1 MTSKG
6 QQMQVILLERIA
18 KLGQMGEIVKVKN
31 GYARNF
37 LLPQKKA
44 LRANEANQLIF
55 EAQRS
60 VLETRNLERKSEAE
74 SVADTLKDKVFVAVR
89 SAGET
94 GHLYGSVS
102 SRDIADILINGGYNI
117 SRTQITLA
125 HPLKMIGLH
134 PVAVALH
141 AEVEVS
147 IIVNIARSLEEASR
161 QTAGEKLTSVEAI
174 YGLEKSDAPNLDTD
188 EDEDLTAE

>member
-55 EAQRS
+55 EAQRG

-74 SVADTLKDKVFVAVR
+74 NVADTLKDKVFVAVR

>member
-55 EAQRS
+55 EAQRG

-74 SVADTLKDKVFVAVR
+74 NVADTLKDKVFVAVR

-117 SRTQITLA
+117 SRTQVTLA

-188 EDEDLTAE
+188 EDEDVIAE

>member
-44 LRANEANQLIF
+44 LRANEANQLVF
-55 EAQRS
+55 EAQRG

>member
-1 MTSKG
+1 
-6 QQMQVILLERIA
+6 MQVILLERIA

-44 LRANEANQLIF
+44 LRANEANQLVF
-55 EAQRS
+55 EAQRG

-74 SVADTLKDKVFVAVR
+74 NLADTLKDKVFVAVR

>member
-44 LRANEANQLIF
+44 LRANEANQLVF
-55 EAQRS
+55 EAQRG

-74 SVADTLKDKVFVAVR
+74 NLADTLKDKVFVAVR